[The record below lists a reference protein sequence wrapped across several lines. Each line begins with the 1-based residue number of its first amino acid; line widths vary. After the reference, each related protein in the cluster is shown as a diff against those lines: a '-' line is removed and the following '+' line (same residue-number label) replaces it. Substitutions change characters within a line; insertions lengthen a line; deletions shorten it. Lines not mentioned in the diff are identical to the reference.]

1 MTKLVRNTG
10 ISIAGSLNALLE
22 GESLSFPTSVL
33 ETTIRQ
39 TCVRLKNTKG
49 KIFKVNRQGNGSHIV
64 TRVQ

>member
-10 ISIAGSLNALLE
+10 ISIAGSLNALHE

-33 ETTIRQ
+33 ENTIRT
-39 TCVRLKNTKG
+39 TCVRLNNTKG
-49 KIFKVNRQGNGSHIV
+49 KTFKVNRQGNGSHIV

>member
-1 MTKLVRNTG
+1 MTKLVRNSG

-33 ETTIRQ
+33 ENTIRT

-49 KIFKVNRQGNGSHIV
+49 KNFKVNRKGNGSHIV